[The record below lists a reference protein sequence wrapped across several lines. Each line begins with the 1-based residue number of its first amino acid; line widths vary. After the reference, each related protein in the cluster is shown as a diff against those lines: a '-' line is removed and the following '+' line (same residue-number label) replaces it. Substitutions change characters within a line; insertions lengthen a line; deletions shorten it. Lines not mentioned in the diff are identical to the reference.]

1 MKKYLLQDKYE
12 EIKEKEQTLD
22 NKIINC
28 ENELKRLKIKNKS
41 FRVKINI
48 IISSIILLISS
59 TSNLFRLISS
69 VKILSSLFISGV
81 FLLSYNVVNLSYK
94 FGLSKKYNIDLS
106 KDMPESE
113 RLNKEIKSSIKL
125 EQAKSKKNI
134 ASATTNYLAGKIKQC
149 YNGIPLF
156 SKYRFMDQE
165 ELKNKI
171 ENSNKKIKEENLEL
185 SKNIEIGLLNK
196 LAKKYCLMNVFFKTL
211 LNIFLG
217 EMFILSL
224 PVLMN
229 FTISSVFQLLL
240 SITFM
245 WEVIRNSVIDFKNNR
260 NVFKKYNIDLVS
272 FNMFKNME
280 KYNSNILTKNNNL
293 SNDIIDNIEASI
305 IYNSIKEDQQ
315 LSKTYEKNNMKLY
328 EFNTITKNQKENEV
342 KKYDKIEG
350 KKLIKKK

>member
-12 EIKEKEQTLD
+12 EIKEKEQALD

-28 ENELKRLKIKNKS
+28 ENELKRLKIKNKF

-69 VKILSSLFISGV
+69 VKILNSLFILGV

-94 FGLSKKYNIDLS
+94 IGLSKKYNIDLS
-106 KDMPESE
+106 KDMSESE
-113 RLNKEIKSSIKL
+113 RLSKEIKSSIKL

-134 ASATTNYLAGKIKQC
+134 TSATTNYLASKIKQC

-156 SKYRFMDQE
+156 SKYRLMDQE
-165 ELKNKI
+165 ELKIKI

-260 NVFKKYNIDLVS
+260 NVFRKYNIDLVS

-280 KYNSNILTKNNNL
+280 KYDSNILTKNNNL
-293 SNDIIDNIEASI
+293 SHDIIDNIDASI
-305 IYNSIKEDQQ
+305 IYDSIKEDQQ
-315 LSKTYEKNNMKLY
+315 LSKIYEKNNMKLY
-328 EFNTITKNQKENEV
+328 DFNNITKNKKENEV
-342 KKYDKIEG
+342 KKYDIIEG